1 MLGGGRLANLIAQHA
16 VTSTRTSLYP
26 RAERFADYVFV
37 SAGADVLEFGALPDE
52 VSDHAPL
59 SRGFALS

>member
-1 MLGGGRLANLIAQHA
+1 

-37 SAGADVLEFGALPDE
+37 SAGVDVLEFGALPDE

-59 SRGFALS
+59 SLGFALS